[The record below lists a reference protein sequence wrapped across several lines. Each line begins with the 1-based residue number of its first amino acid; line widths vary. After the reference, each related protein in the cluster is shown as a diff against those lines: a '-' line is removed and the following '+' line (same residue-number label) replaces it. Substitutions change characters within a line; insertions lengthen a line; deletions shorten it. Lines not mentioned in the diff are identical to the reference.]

1 MRKSVVFNAG
11 NYRRCPRVIYPRCDL
26 SDLYPAVIYPVYH
39 IVGGKYHKRFDIG
52 VVVLCSL
59 FRLLLVVR
67 AVNVKPS
74 VIFHRGGI
82 GAEYVRRDGICVHLV
97 LINVTAYAVDNYA
110 VVQTVHNFLL

>member
-1 MRKSVVFNAG
+1 MRKSIVLNAG
-11 NYRRCPRVIYPRCDL
+11 DYRRRPRVVYPRSDL

-39 IVGGKYHKRFDIG
+39 IVGGKYNKRFDMG
-52 VVVLCSL
+52 VVVLGAL
-59 FRLLLVVR
+59 LRLLMIVR

-74 VIFHRGGI
+74 VIFHRSGV

-110 VVQTVHNFLL
+110 AVQTVHNILL